1 MISTSLPRQRSS
13 TRPPRPIDDLRNIE
27 LRHLNLLAVI
37 AETGTITAAAR
48 RLGISQPSLSQ
59 QLKLLERRVGTTLF
73 DRTTTGMRL
82 TPSGEVLLASVN
94 RATEELRTGLALAR
108 NQPLRVRIGLPLDI
122 PQAALSEIDRQLTT
136 RHAITPTYVPADP
149 TTQVAQLRSGRFDF
163 AVLRLPTDLRGLV
176 AHPLTENSPE
186 ASLALITRAN
196 SNWSRLLESWTEDPK
211 V

>member
-1 MISTSLPRQRSS
+1 MITTSLPRQRTT
-13 TRPPRPIDDLRNIE
+13 TRPPRPLDDLRNIE

-59 QLKLLERRVGTTLF
+59 QLKLLERRIGTPLF

-82 TPSGEVLLASVN
+82 TPSGEVLLASVT

-108 NQPLRVRIGLPLDI
+108 NTPLQVRIGLPPNI
-122 PQAALSEIDRQLTT
+122 PQAALSEINHHLTT
-136 RHAITPTYVPADP
+136 HHPVTPTYIPADP
-149 TTQVAQLRSGRFDF
+149 TTQTTQLRTGRLDF
-163 AVLRLPTDLRGLV
+163 AVLHLPTNLRGLV
-176 AHPLTENSPE
+176 AHPLTQHPPHQP
-186 ASLALITRAN
+186 LALTTRAN
-196 SNWSRLLESWTEDPK
+196 STWSRLLESWLEDPN